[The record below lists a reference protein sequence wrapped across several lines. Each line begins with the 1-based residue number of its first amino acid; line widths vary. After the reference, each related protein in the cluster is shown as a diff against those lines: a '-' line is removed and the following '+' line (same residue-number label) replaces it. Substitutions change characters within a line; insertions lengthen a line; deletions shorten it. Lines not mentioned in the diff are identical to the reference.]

1 MKQRAELDWAEV
13 GRVLTIR
20 IRGEIDHHTA
30 APMRADIDE
39 LLFSHRPTE
48 LVLDMSGV
56 SFMDSSGLGLIM
68 GRYGILR
75 QLGGRLILE
84 DPSPETVSILRL
96 AGMENTIQTVTTTP
110 PKGAEHGRTSSRR
123 PRMSRKTT
131 EKGRKIV

>member
-1 MKQRAELDWAEV
+1 MKQRAELDWTEV
-13 GRVLTIR
+13 GRVLTVR

-39 LLFSHRPTE
+39 LLFSRRPTE

-75 QLGGRLILE
+75 QLGGRLILR
-84 DPSPETVSILRL
+84 DPSPETISILRL
-96 AGMENTIQTVTTTP
+96 AGMENTVQTVTTSP
-110 PKGAEHGRTSSRR
+110 PKGTERGRTSSRR
-123 PRMSRKTT
+123 PRPSKKTT

>member
-1 MKQRAELDWAEV
+1 MKQRAELNWTEV

-30 APMRADIDE
+30 APMRADMDE

-68 GRYGILR
+68 GRYGVLR
-75 QLGGRLILE
+75 QLGGRLILK

-96 AGMENTIQTVTTTP
+96 AGMESTVQTVTTTP
-110 PKGAEHGRTSSRR
+110 PKGAERGRTSSRR
-123 PRMSRKTT
+123 PRTSKKTT